1 MIRLHKN
8 LCLVFGC
15 LFLNM
20 VQAKEL
26 PNTIIQQNDNP
37 NSEARENQFPYNSV
51 MNINN
56 LSYWIGKDGSAYL
69 GSPNGTQADFPKFTG
84 GSVYMD
90 GLLWGQ
96 M

>member
-20 VQAKEL
+20 AWQRNS

-37 NSEARENQFPYNSV
+37 NSEARENHFLT
-51 MNINN
+51 I
-56 LSYWIGKDGSAYL
+56 L
-69 GSPNGTQADFPKFTG
+69 
-84 GSVYMD
+84 
-90 GLLWGQ
+90 
-96 M
+96 